1 MPHITNICNTTFS
14 LYHIATICNT
24 TFSCS
29 LPQSDPKYT
38 VPLIVQVSQSRTIV
52 HHALVSNIRLHT
64 RTILHQS
71 ELYHPHHAKLICTM
85 GCIVHQHMSK
95 HGAPCHCP
103 PWYTGMVYHA
113 IAQCPPCYPVSKQRV
128 TMGCTSTCQSTVYH
142 AIAHPGIQYQTMS
155 LPPQPVLLSAV
166 PSHMM
171 QNYGEP
177 YTAPANVKPW

>member
-71 ELYHPHHAKLICTM
+71 EHRAPAHAKARCTM
-85 GCIVHQHMSK
+85 GCILHQHMSK

-113 IAQCPPCYPVSKQRV
+113 IAQCPPWYPVSKQRC
-128 TMGCTSTCQSTVYH
+128 TMGCTSTC
-142 AIAHPGIQYQTMS
+142 
-155 LPPQPVLLSAV
+155 
-166 PSHMM
+166 
-171 QNYGEP
+171 
-177 YTAPANVKPW
+177 